1 MDKPG
6 TAQGD
11 MTTYWEERKRMR
23 LEREEL
29 AAQQPDE
36 VLGGAELPETT
47 RGRRDLSWGGTT
59 TRAAHL
65 APHPE
70 NPCCWA
76 RA

>member
-1 MDKPG
+1 
-6 TAQGD
+6 

-36 VLGGAELPETT
+36 VLGGAELPQTI

-65 APHPE
+65 ASGSGSKNMQ